1 MQFEIKN
8 YDQTLRFEGEL
19 LGHATTHEAGR
30 QRWHEVSIYKTAIG
44 EYVVHK
50 VGRSEVPKEIDRNTA
65 FVSETPEGAI
75 DCLYTKNR
83 GGVKFLTFA
92 AEEAYDAAA
101 KLDPSLRKAF
111 LVRDLTPR
119 STAS

>member
-1 MQFEIKN
+1 MEFHVKN

-19 LGHATTHEAGR
+19 LGHSTTHETGR
-30 QRWHEVSIYKTAIG
+30 SRWHEVSIYKTSIG
-44 EYVVHK
+44 EYVIHK
-50 VGRSEVPKEIDRNTA
+50 VGRSEVPGEIDRNTA

-75 DCLYTKNR
+75 ECLYTRNR

-101 KLDPSLRKAF
+101 RLDPALRKAY
-111 LVRDLTPR
+111 LTRDLTPPR
-119 STAS
+119 AG

>member
-8 YDQTLRFEGEL
+8 YDQTLQFEGDL
-19 LGHATTHEAGR
+19 LGHSTTFEDGR
-30 QRWHEVSIYKTAIG
+30 QRWHEVSIYKTTLG

-65 FVSETPEGAI
+65 FVSETADGAI
-75 DCLYTKNR
+75 DCLYTRNR
-83 GGVKFLTFA
+83 GGVKFLTYA
-92 AEEAYDAAA
+92 AEEAIDAAG
-101 KLDPSLRKAF
+101 KLDPLLRKAY
-111 LVRDLTPR
+111 LTRNLTPR